1 MPLEREG
8 LERRTRGS
16 VLNGYLK
23 YIKEKWGAQELKV
36 ARADMG
42 IDHMDFSD
50 GQYYQDEIVG
60 NVLRWIN
67 RNKGK
72 DATKGAG
79 NFILHNM
86 GILSWMVRFS
96 DFQTLALK
104 FPKNYSEVYAFGS
117 CKVDISK
124 PKEVKMVLKDVCYY
138 EEACMV
144 WEGICEEALVITK
157 TKGNVSHTMCRRDGS
172 SHCEFVVEITG

>member
-1 MPLEREG
+1 MERK
-8 LERRTRGS
+8 TRGS

-23 YIKEKWGAQELKV
+23 YIEDKWGSMELKV

-50 GQYYQDEIVG
+50 GQYYQDAIVG
-60 NVLRWIN
+60 NVLRWIR
-67 RNKGK
+67 RNKGD
-72 DATKGAG
+72 DAVKGAG
-79 NFILHNM
+79 NFILHNL

-117 CKVDISK
+117 CKVDISD
-124 PKEVKMVLKDVCYY
+124 PKVVKMTLKDVCYY

-144 WEGICEEALVITK
+144 WEGICKEALVMTK
-157 TKGNVSHTMCRRDGS
+157 TKGKVSHTS
-172 SHCEFVVEITG
+172 CERLGKTECVFLVEII